1 MQKYIYYL
9 PIILLDML
17 RRVSQKVAA
26 ISVKRSEQIN
36 DGQDTPKNWFAYLV
50 NEDRNQRWIQIQ
62 KEQVSI
68 FFAFLPIFLSNI
80 ININRVN
87 FSTTDDRLKILGVNG
102 IGIKDQNK

>member
-36 DGQDTPKNWFAYLV
+36 DGQDTPKN
-50 NEDRNQRWIQIQ
+50 
-62 KEQVSI
+62 
-68 FFAFLPIFLSNI
+68 
-80 ININRVN
+80 
-87 FSTTDDRLKILGVNG
+87 
-102 IGIKDQNK
+102 